1 MVGVIARTLV
11 CAYVCVCVYVCVD
24 SVCRERVYVHACVH
38 VCVCVSPEC
47 EPIGRY
53 VPRGG
58 GR

>member
-11 CAYVCVCVYVCVD
+11 CAYVCVCVCVH
-24 SVCRERVYVHACVH
+24 VGIERVYMHACMH